1 MKNPT
6 KGYASMTRK
15 RPQRSKNP
23 TRESIRESAIAAREA
38 AKQGDGIDLDPA
50 SELFFAF
57 AGPLLLQARTDQEF
71 QAAVQIAEFVWLSAH
86 FDAGSQVQ
94 LLQEFIAERGI
105 PDEMIPWLVDVYAEL
120 SERKL
125 ALVG

>member
-1 MKNPT
+1 
-6 KGYASMTRK
+6 MTRK
-15 RPQRSKNP
+15 RRQPSKDP

-38 AKQGDGIDLDPA
+38 AKQGDQLDLDPA

-57 AGPLLLQARTDQEF
+57 AGPLLLQARSDQEF
-71 QAAVQIAEFVWLSAH
+71 QAAAQIAEFVWYSSH
-86 FDAGSQVQ
+86 FNAGSQVQ
-94 LLQEFIAERGI
+94 LLHQFIAEREI
-105 PDEMIPWLVDVYAEL
+105 PEEMIPWLIEVYAEL

>member
-1 MKNPT
+1 
-6 KGYASMTRK
+6 MTRK
-15 RPQRSKNP
+15 RRQRSNNP

-38 AKQGDGIDLDPA
+38 AKQGEQIELDPA

-57 AGPLLLQARTDQEF
+57 AGPLLMQARNDEEF
-71 QAAVQIAEFVWLSAH
+71 QAAVAIAEFVWFSSHFQASA
-86 FDAGSQVQ
+86 QVQ
-94 LLQEFIAERGI
+94 LLQEFIVERGV
-105 PDEMIPWLVDVYAEL
+105 PDEMIPWLLDIYAQL